1 MKQHV
6 PNITQLPAF
15 AESGNVLEKSFI
27 AFKID
32 PTGKPVSKINV
43 RDIRDKLALVTLME
57 LTAQKLKTEIS
68 KEIGCAYSL
77 AA

>member
-43 RDIRDKLALVTLME
+43 RDIRDKLALVNLME